1 MADETPTPTE
11 PDEGGD
17 VTEETPPE
25 IGDPAALLRNNE
37 KFRHENI
44 SLRRQLDEAAAQ
56 IEESRKAQM
65 DEHERAL
72 EDAVARGK
80 AEAEAEYA
88 PKLRVYKVTAR
99 AAGVLADPDDA
110 ARMLDLS
117 ELDPDD
123 NEAVDAAIAALIKAK
138 PYLAARRTSRIDQG
152 PQGTLPD
159 SGDTGDDWLRRV
171 AGRA

>member
-1 MADETPTPTE
+1 MSPKRPRPRLAN
-11 PDEGGD
+11 
-17 VTEETPPE
+17 
-25 IGDPAALLRNNE
+25 PAALLRNNE

-72 EDAVARGK
+72 EDAVARGRS
-80 AEAEAEYA
+80 EAEAEYA
-88 PKLRVYKVTAR
+88 PKLRIYKVTAR
-99 AAGVLADPDDA
+99 AAGVLNDPDDA

-117 ELDPDD
+117 ESDPDD
-123 NEAVDAAIAALIKAK
+123 NEAVDQALAALIKAK
-138 PYLAARRTSRIDQG
+138 PYLAVRRSSRIDQG

-159 SGDTGDDWLRRV
+159 NQESGDEWLRRV
-171 AGRA
+171 AGRG